1 MTADEATAVGKVTGQ
16 DGASRGEQAEGSAFE
31 QAAEEQARTDLRR
44 DPRVQTLVDD
54 VTLKLTAYTRQYEA
68 KYQQLMERAIRT
80 PGAEMAERITLLP
93 VPYLWFDLMVM
104 GPFEPIA
111 PNGPFLPHR
120 IVRAGEP
127 TLLLAVLWRNPVPLL
142 GGPSA
147 AQIMSPFQYVLRG
160 QTIDLN
166 SVTNGP
172 DLRPVTNTFGGG
184 FINTEVLPVVSNP
197 PPPKGEPRMLEI
209 HVTVDML
216 GPGPGL
222 PPFAGFAT
230 RWFQP
235 DLQPPF
241 LGQPGILPGFLNEAP
256 VRVLVYS

>member
-1 MTADEATAVGKVTGQ
+1 MTPSDLSSGERSTDQ
-16 DGASRGEQAEGSAFE
+16 DGAMRMDRGARPT
-31 QAAEEQARTDLRR
+31 QAAEEQAREDFQKN
-44 DPRVQTLVDD
+44 PRVKDLIDN
-54 VTLKLTAYTRQYEA
+54 VTTKLGEYSRQYEA
-68 KYQQLMERAIRT
+68 KYQQLTERATGTSRAEIAEPVT
-80 PGAEMAERITLLP
+80 PLP

-104 GPFEPIA
+104 GPFQPIA

-120 IVRAGEP
+120 IIRAGEP
-127 TLLLAVLWRNPVPLL
+127 ALLLAVLWRNPVSLL

-147 AQIMSPFQYVLRG
+147 AQIMSPFQYVVRG

-172 DLRPVTNTFGGG
+172 DLGPVTNMFGGG
-184 FINTEVLPVVSNP
+184 FVNVEMLPLVSLP
-197 PPPKGEPRMLEI
+197 APAQGEPRMLEI

-241 LGQPGILPGFLNEAP
+241 LGLPGILPGFLEETP
-256 VRVLVYS
+256 VRALVYS

>member
-1 MTADEATAVGKVTGQ
+1 MTDNDATAGEQVTEQ
-16 DGASRGEQAEGSAFE
+16 VAASQLEHDERPASRTTT
-31 QAAEEQARTDLRR
+31 EERARRDLQE
-44 DPRVQTLVDD
+44 DPRVQTLVER
-54 VTLKLTAYTRQYEA
+54 VTTKLTSYTRQYEA
-68 KYQQLMERAIRT
+68 KYAQLTERATRT
-80 PGAEMAERITLLP
+80 PYTAMAGPSPPLP

-111 PNGPFLPHR
+111 PNGPFIAHR
-120 IVRAGEP
+120 IIRAGEP
-127 TLLLAVLWRNPVPLL
+127 ALLLAVLWRNPVSLL

-147 AQIMSPFQYVLRG
+147 AQIMSPFQYVVRG
-160 QTIDLN
+160 RTLDLN
-166 SVTNGP
+166 SVTSGP
-172 DLRPVTNTFGGG
+172 VLGPITNMFGGG
-184 FINTEVLPVVSNP
+184 FINMEVLPVVPIPAPSRA
-197 PPPKGEPRMLEI
+197 EPRMLEI

-241 LGQPGILPGFLNEAP
+241 LGQPGILPGFLEETP

>member
-1 MTADEATAVGKVTGQ
+1 MTADDASSASAHAV
-16 DGASRGEQAEGSAFE
+16 
-31 QAAEEQARTDLRR
+31 EEQTRKTLQE
-44 DPRVQTLVDD
+44 DPRVQALVDN
-54 VTLKLTAYTRQYEA
+54 VTTKLTAYTRQYEA
-68 KYQQLMERAIRT
+68 KYEQLTERATRT
-80 PGAEMAERITLLP
+80 SSVETAGPSTLLP

-111 PNGPFLPHR
+111 ADGPYIPHR
-120 IVRAGEP
+120 IIRAGRP
-127 TLLLAVLWRNPVPLL
+127 ALLLAVLWRNPVPLL

-147 AQIMSPFQYVLRG
+147 AQIMSPFQYVVRG

-172 DLRPVTNTFGGG
+172 VLGPVTNTFGRG
-184 FINTEVLPVVSNP
+184 FINLEVLPVMSIP
-197 PPPKGEPRMLEI
+197 APAQAEPRMLEI

-241 LGQPGILPGFLNEAP
+241 LGQPGVIPGFVEETP
-256 VRVLVYS
+256 VRVLVYG